1 MTIDINTLSQKKI
14 NKSGKRFRDSI
25 PEDDDYEILEQY
37 KKSYDEILI
46 KYSSELSKLLISK
59 NFDFV
64 MAGRLKRTSSIIR
77 KLQRPNNHGM
87 DFTRMSDIAGT
98 RIIVKNLK
106 TQDDVIQEIKNN
118 FILEREYDYRAS
130 EQNYKSVHLVI
141 KDDNNKYFEIQIRTL
156 AQQTWADE
164 SEEFGEHAKQGFYT
178 EQVGEY
184 LSMLSDIV
192 YKIDNEI
199 EYDLNKIDNHLYD
212 LKSPIK
218 GKYQLIQNEFKTK
231 FSYYEKPNYYLIV
244 YDSLDSTLVSKDIFE
259 LDEKNKIFDLYKYK
273 SKILDESRFEIIFFV
288 SSLGDNVLR
297 ISHPR
302 FFIR

>member
-1 MTIDINTLSQKKI
+1 
-14 NKSGKRFRDSI
+14 
-25 PEDDDYEILEQY
+25 
-37 KKSYDEILI
+37 
-46 KYSSELSKLLISK
+46 
-59 NFDFV
+59 
-64 MAGRLKRTSSIIR
+64 
-77 KLQRPNNHGM
+77 
-87 DFTRMSDIAGT
+87 
-98 RIIVKNLK
+98 
-106 TQDDVIQEIKNN
+106 
-118 FILEREYDYRAS
+118 
-130 EQNYKSVHLVI
+130 
-141 KDDNNKYFEIQIRTL
+141 
-156 AQQTWADE
+156 
-164 SEEFGEHAKQGFYT
+164 
-178 EQVGEY
+178 
-184 LSMLSDIV
+184 MLSDIV

-231 FSYYEKPNYYLIV
+231 FSYYEEPNYYLIV

>member
-46 KYSSELSKLLISK
+46 KYSSEISKLLISK

-118 FILEREYDYRAS
+118 FILEREYDYRES

-231 FSYYEKPNYYLIV
+231 FSYYEEPNYYLIV

>member
-118 FILEREYDYRAS
+118 FILEREYDYRES

-231 FSYYEKPNYYLIV
+231 FSYYEEPNYYLIV

>member
-231 FSYYEKPNYYLIV
+231 FSYYEQPNYYLIV

>member
-1 MTIDINTLSQKKI
+1 MAIDINTLSQKKI

-118 FILEREYDYRAS
+118 FILEREYDYRES

-231 FSYYEKPNYYLIV
+231 FSYYEEPNYYLIV

>member
-118 FILEREYDYRAS
+118 FILEREYDYRES

-218 GKYQLIQNEFKTK
+218 GKYQLI
-231 FSYYEKPNYYLIV
+231 
-244 YDSLDSTLVSKDIFE
+244 
-259 LDEKNKIFDLYKYK
+259 
-273 SKILDESRFEIIFFV
+273 
-288 SSLGDNVLR
+288 
-297 ISHPR
+297 
-302 FFIR
+302 

>member
-1 MTIDINTLSQKKI
+1 MILDITSLSQKQI

-25 PEDDDYEILEQY
+25 QEDNDYEILEQF

-46 KYSSELSKLLISK
+46 KYSSEVSELLTSQ
-59 NFDFV
+59 NFNFV

-87 DFTRMSDIAGT
+87 DLTRMSDISGT
-98 RIIVKNLK
+98 RIIVQDLK
-106 TQDDVIQEIKNN
+106 TQNDIISKIKDN
-118 FILEREYDYRAS
+118 FNLDREYDYRKS
-130 EQNYKSVHLVI
+130 EQNYRSVHLVI
-141 KDDNNKYFEIQIRTL
+141 KDVKNKYFEIQIRTL

-164 SEEFGEHAKQGFYT
+164 SEEFGEHAKQGFYSD
-178 EQVGEY
+178 QVGEY

-192 YKIDNEI
+192 YKIDNKI
-199 EYDLNKIDNHLYD
+199 AHDLDKIDNHLYD

-218 GKYQLIQNEFKTK
+218 GKYQIIQNEFNMK
-231 FSYYEKPNYYLIV
+231 FNLFEKPNYYLVV
-244 YDSLDSTLVSKDIFE
+244 YDSLDSTLVSKDNFE
-259 LDEKNKIFDLYKYK
+259 LDEKNKIFELYKYK
-273 SKILDESRFEIIFFV
+273 SKILDENRFEIIFFV

-297 ISHPR
+297 VSHPR

>member
-46 KYSSELSKLLISK
+46 KYSSEISKLLISK

-118 FILEREYDYRAS
+118 FILEREYDYRES

-192 YKIDNEI
+192 YKIDNDI

-231 FSYYEKPNYYLIV
+231 FSYYEQPNYYLIV

-259 LDEKNKIFDLYKYK
+259 LDEKNRIFDLYKYK

>member
-1 MTIDINTLSQKKI
+1 
-14 NKSGKRFRDSI
+14 
-25 PEDDDYEILEQY
+25 
-37 KKSYDEILI
+37 
-46 KYSSELSKLLISK
+46 
-59 NFDFV
+59 

-231 FSYYEKPNYYLIV
+231 FSYYEEPNYYLIV

>member
-1 MTIDINTLSQKKI
+1 MILDITSLSQKQI

-25 PEDDDYEILEQY
+25 QEDNDYEILEQF

-46 KYSSELSKLLISK
+46 KYSSEVSELLTSQ
-59 NFDFV
+59 NFNFV

-87 DFTRMSDIAGT
+87 DLTRMSDISGT
-98 RIIVKNLK
+98 RIIVQDLK
-106 TQDDVIQEIKNN
+106 TQNNIISKIKDN
-118 FILEREYDYRAS
+118 FNLDREYDYRKS
-130 EQNYKSVHLVI
+130 EQNYRSVHLVI
-141 KDDNNKYFEIQIRTL
+141 KDDKNKYFEIQIRTL

-164 SEEFGEHAKQGFYT
+164 SEEFGEHAKQGFYSD
-178 EQVGEY
+178 QVGEY

-192 YKIDNEI
+192 YKIDNKI
-199 EYDLNKIDNHLYD
+199 DYNLDKIDNHLYD

-218 GKYQLIQNEFKTK
+218 GKYQIIQNEFNMK
-231 FSYYEKPNYYLIV
+231 FNLFEKPNYYLIV
-244 YDSLDSTLVSKDIFE
+244 YDSLDSTLVSKDNFE
-259 LDEKNKIFDLYKYK
+259 LDEKDKIFELYKYK
-273 SKILDESRFEIIFFV
+273 SKILDENRFEIIFFV

-297 ISHPR
+297 VSHPR

>member
-46 KYSSELSKLLISK
+46 KYSSEISKLLISK

-118 FILEREYDYRAS
+118 FILEREYDYRES

-231 FSYYEKPNYYLIV
+231 FSYYEQPNYYLIV

>member
-1 MTIDINTLSQKKI
+1 MILDITSLSQKQI

-25 PEDDDYEILEQY
+25 QEDNDYEILEQF

-46 KYSSELSKLLISK
+46 KYSSEVSELLTSQ
-59 NFDFV
+59 NFNFV

-87 DFTRMSDIAGT
+87 DLTRMSDISGT
-98 RIIVKNLK
+98 RIIVQDLK
-106 TQDDVIQEIKNN
+106 TQNNIISKIKDN
-118 FILEREYDYRAS
+118 FNLDREYDYRKS
-130 EQNYKSVHLVI
+130 EQNYRSVHLVI
-141 KDDNNKYFEIQIRTL
+141 KDDKNKYFEIQIRTL

-164 SEEFGEHAKQGFYT
+164 SEEFGEHAKQGFYSD
-178 EQVGEY
+178 QVGEY

-192 YKIDNEI
+192 YKIDNKI
-199 EYDLNKIDNHLYD
+199 AHDLDKIDNHLYD

-218 GKYQLIQNEFKTK
+218 GKYQIIQNEFNMK
-231 FSYYEKPNYYLIV
+231 FNLFEKPNYYLVV
-244 YDSLDSTLVSKDIFE
+244 YDSLDSTLVSKDNFE
-259 LDEKNKIFDLYKYK
+259 LDEKNKIFELYKYK
-273 SKILDESRFEIIFFV
+273 SKILDENRFEIIFFV

-297 ISHPR
+297 VSHPR

>member
-1 MTIDINTLSQKKI
+1 MILDITSLSQKQI

-25 PEDDDYEILEQY
+25 QEDNDYEILEQF

-46 KYSSELSKLLISK
+46 KYSSEVSELLTSQ
-59 NFDFV
+59 NFNFV

-87 DFTRMSDIAGT
+87 DLTRMSDISGT
-98 RIIVKNLK
+98 RIIVQDLK
-106 TQDDVIQEIKNN
+106 TQNNIISKIKDN
-118 FILEREYDYRAS
+118 FNLDREYDYRKS
-130 EQNYKSVHLVI
+130 EQNYRSVHLVI
-141 KDDNNKYFEIQIRTL
+141 KDDKNKYFEIQIRTL

-164 SEEFGEHAKQGFYT
+164 SEEFGEHAKQGFYSD
-178 EQVGEY
+178 QVGEY

-192 YKIDNEI
+192 YKIDNKI
-199 EYDLNKIDNHLYD
+199 DHDLDKIDNHLYD

-218 GKYQLIQNEFKTK
+218 GKYQIIQNEFNMK
-231 FSYYEKPNYYLIV
+231 FNLFEKPNYYLVV
-244 YDSLDSTLVSKDIFE
+244 YDSLDSTLVSKDNFQ
-259 LDEKNKIFDLYKYK
+259 LDEKNKIFELYKYK
-273 SKILDESRFEIIFFV
+273 SKILDENRFEIIFFV

-297 ISHPR
+297 VSHPR

>member
-1 MTIDINTLSQKKI
+1 MILDITSLSQKQI

-25 PEDDDYEILEQY
+25 QEDNDYEILEQF

-46 KYSSELSKLLISK
+46 KYSSEVSELLTSQ
-59 NFDFV
+59 NFNFV

-87 DFTRMSDIAGT
+87 DLTRMSDISGT
-98 RIIVKNLK
+98 RIIVQDLK
-106 TQDDVIQEIKNN
+106 TQNDIISKIKDN
-118 FILEREYDYRAS
+118 FNLDREYDYRKS
-130 EQNYKSVHLVI
+130 EQNYRSVHLVI
-141 KDDNNKYFEIQIRTL
+141 KDDKNKYFEIQIRTL

-164 SEEFGEHAKQGFYT
+164 SEEFGEHAKQGFYSD
-178 EQVGEY
+178 QVGEY

-192 YKIDNEI
+192 YKIDNKVAH
-199 EYDLNKIDNHLYD
+199 DLDKIDNHLYD

-218 GKYQLIQNEFKTK
+218 GKYQIIQNEFNMK
-231 FSYYEKPNYYLIV
+231 FNLFEKPNYYLVV
-244 YDSLDSTLVSKDIFE
+244 YDSLDSTLVSKDNFE
-259 LDEKNKIFDLYKYK
+259 LHEKNKIFELYKYK
-273 SKILDESRFEIIFFV
+273 SKILDENRFEIIFFV

-297 ISHPR
+297 VSHPR

>member
-1 MTIDINTLSQKKI
+1 MILDITSLSQKQI

-25 PEDDDYEILEQY
+25 QEDNDYEILEQF

-46 KYSSELSKLLISK
+46 KYSSEVSELLTSQ
-59 NFDFV
+59 NFNFV

-87 DFTRMSDIAGT
+87 DLTRMSDISGT
-98 RIIVKNLK
+98 RIIVQDLK
-106 TQDDVIQEIKNN
+106 TQNDIISKIKDN
-118 FILEREYDYRAS
+118 FNLDREYDYRKS
-130 EQNYKSVHLVI
+130 EQNYRSVHLVI
-141 KDDNNKYFEIQIRTL
+141 KDDKNKYFEIQIRTL

-164 SEEFGEHAKQGFYT
+164 SEEFGEHAKQGFYSD
-178 EQVGEY
+178 QVGEY

-192 YKIDNEI
+192 YKIDNKI
-199 EYDLNKIDNHLYD
+199 AHDLDKIDNHLYD

-218 GKYQLIQNEFKTK
+218 GKYQIIQNEFNMK
-231 FSYYEKPNYYLIV
+231 FNLFEKPNYYLVV
-244 YDSLDSTLVSKDIFE
+244 YDSLDSTLVSKDNFE
-259 LDEKNKIFDLYKYK
+259 LHEKNKIFELYKYK
-273 SKILDESRFEIIFFV
+273 SKILDENRFEIIFFV

-297 ISHPR
+297 VSHPR

>member
-46 KYSSELSKLLISK
+46 KYSSEISKLLISK

-231 FSYYEKPNYYLIV
+231 FSYYEQPNYYLIV

>member
-1 MTIDINTLSQKKI
+1 MILDITSLSQKQI

-25 PEDDDYEILEQY
+25 QEDNDYEILEQF

-46 KYSSELSKLLISK
+46 KYSSEVSELLTSQ
-59 NFDFV
+59 NFNFV

-87 DFTRMSDIAGT
+87 DLTRMSDISGT
-98 RIIVKNLK
+98 RIIVQDLK
-106 TQDDVIQEIKNN
+106 TQNNIISKIKDN
-118 FILEREYDYRAS
+118 FNLDREYDYRKS
-130 EQNYKSVHLVI
+130 EQNYRSVHLVI
-141 KDDNNKYFEIQIRTL
+141 KAVKNKYFEIQIRTL

-164 SEEFGEHAKQGFYT
+164 SEEFGEHAKQGFYSD
-178 EQVGEY
+178 QVGEY

-192 YKIDNEI
+192 YKIDNKI
-199 EYDLNKIDNHLYD
+199 AHDLDKIDNHLYD

-218 GKYQLIQNEFKTK
+218 GKYQIIQNEFNMK
-231 FSYYEKPNYYLIV
+231 FNLFEKPNYYLVV
-244 YDSLDSTLVSKDIFE
+244 YDSLDSTLVSKDNFE
-259 LDEKNKIFDLYKYK
+259 LDEKNKIFELYKYK
-273 SKILDESRFEIIFFV
+273 SKILDENRFEIIFFV

-297 ISHPR
+297 VSHPR

>member
-118 FILEREYDYRAS
+118 FILEREYDYRES

-141 KDDNNKYFEIQIRTL
+141 KDDKNKYFEIQIRTL

-231 FSYYEKPNYYLIV
+231 FSYYEEPNYYLIV

>member
-118 FILEREYDYRAS
+118 FILEREYDYRES

-231 FSYYEKPNYYLIV
+231 FSYYEQPNYYLIV

>member
-1 MTIDINTLSQKKI
+1 MIIDINTLSQKKI

-106 TQDDVIQEIKNN
+106 TQDYVIQEIKNN
-118 FILEREYDYRAS
+118 FILEREYDYRES

-231 FSYYEKPNYYLIV
+231 FSYYEEPNYYLIV

>member
-1 MTIDINTLSQKKI
+1 MIIDINTLSQKKI

-118 FILEREYDYRAS
+118 FILEREYDYRES

-231 FSYYEKPNYYLIV
+231 FSYYEEPNYYLIV